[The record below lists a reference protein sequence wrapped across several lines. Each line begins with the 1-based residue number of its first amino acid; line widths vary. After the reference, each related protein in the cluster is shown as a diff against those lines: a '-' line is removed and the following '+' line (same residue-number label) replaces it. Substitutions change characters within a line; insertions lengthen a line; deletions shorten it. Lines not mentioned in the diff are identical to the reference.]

1 MLFRSPK
8 TQAKQSAPVRVAS
21 AAKPQTKT
29 DDAAP
34 AAQSSWLGGWFSSP
48 LETAPTPSQKFLW
61 PVKGEVIS
69 GFGQSA
75 TGLRNDG
82 INISAPR
89 GTAVRAADNGV
100 VTYAGN
106 ELRGFG
112 NLVLIRHA
120 GGWVTAYAHLDG
132 IDVQT
137 GAEVQRGQ
145 IVGRVGQTGNVAEP
159 QLHFEIR
166 RNGAP
171 VNPREFLAAQTAGA
185 ER

>member
-1 MLFRSPK
+1 MTGVQTCALPISRAGRSF
-8 TQAKQSAPVRVAS
+8 AWPVRGAIAS
-21 AAKPQTKT
+21 DFGPKP
-29 DDAAP
+29 
-34 AAQSSWLGGWFSSP
+34 GG
-48 LETAPTPSQKFLW
+48 LA
-61 PVKGEVIS
+61 
-69 GFGQSA
+69 
-75 TGLRNDG
+75 NDG

-166 RNGAP
+166 RAGSP
-171 VNPREFLAAQTAGA
+171 VNPRQFLTPQTA